1 MEHRSL
7 ESGGP
12 RIKFRC
18 SREDPSP
25 SSSSSSS
32 DHKLVS
38 LRRALSDGLRE
49 LVRTKAAPV
58 GPDGKLLGNCACLGS
73 IPGPLDGEAPR
84 VLVSRSGRS
93 PNDPLDLDG
102 DFACVTSFDSEGWE
116 ATYQSSSEKTKPSS
130 DTPLHWYSLVQA
142 AQEFGWQERPK
153 FVLHGHTF
161 ATEADA
167 AALGVPISVEETM
180 FSTKEDVEALRQLYR
195 DHPYP
200 ANKCFI
206 RNKHGFLILAQT
218 MEEAVL
224 TLRGLIVLACKR

>member
-58 GPDGKLLGNCACLGS
+58 GPDGKLLGNCACLG
-73 IPGPLDGEAPR
+73 LDGEAPR

-116 ATYQSSSEKTKPSS
+116 ATYQSSSESRLLTSS
-130 DTPLHWYSLVQA
+130 
-142 AQEFGWQERPK
+142 
-153 FVLHGHTF
+153 
-161 ATEADA
+161 
-167 AALGVPISVEETM
+167 
-180 FSTKEDVEALRQLYR
+180 
-195 DHPYP
+195 
-200 ANKCFI
+200 
-206 RNKHGFLILAQT
+206 
-218 MEEAVL
+218 
-224 TLRGLIVLACKR
+224 